1 MLPLGEKNTCFKGH
15 LTIGTQNF
23 VQCSLPLPIIRH
35 DLQFVNL
42 CQDNLSRM
50 EKLPTVIA
58 ESIEVED
65 AYLFPPNP
73 HVLED

>member
-15 LTIGTQNF
+15 LTICTQNF

-35 DLQFVNL
+35 DLYTIRQSVPRQPFT
-42 CQDNLSRM
+42 
-50 EKLPTVIA
+50 EKLSTVTA
-58 ESIEVED
+58 DSIEVED